1 MAWFACLGSG
11 GGSSVEP
18 TFSKTTILDNSSG
31 ATSFTFDEDYHDYDF
46 LAITFKNTST
56 DDESVTIV
64 TPSMLD
70 ASFSVALRFTLNF
83 AQTDVYATYSESVSG
98 GDISWTKTNSRT
110 CDVIKV
116 EGISCTNKTVS
127 ETEIYSASALSSTA
141 LAITSQDSL
150 FEFDYLFILGNSS
163 DRTEVVAS
171 TTFFPIKYYS
181 NLTPER
187 AYIRADRYHV
197 TPIGI
202 TVTENGMSAF
212 QYLYVVGIKFS

>member
-11 GGSSVEP
+11 GGSSEEP
-18 TFSKTTILDNSSG
+18 IFSKTTILDNSSG

-70 ASFSVALRFTLNF
+70 SAFSVARRFTLNF
-83 AQTDVYATYSESVSG
+83 VQTNIYATYSESVSDG
-98 GDISWTKTNSRT
+98 VISWSRTNSRT
-110 CDVIKV
+110 CNVIKV

-127 ETEIYSASALSSTA
+127 ETEIYSASSLSGTA

-150 FEFDYLFILGNSS
+150 FEFDYLFILCNST
-163 DRTEVVAS
+163 DMTEVVAS
-171 TTFFPIKYYS
+171 TTFFPMKYYS
-181 NLTPER
+181 NFTPER
-187 AYIRADRYHV
+187 AYIRADRYNT

-202 TVTENGMSAF
+202 TITENDMSSF
-212 QYLYVVGIKFS
+212 QYLYVVGIKFT

>member
-11 GGSSVEP
+11 GGSSEEP
-18 TFSKTTILDNSSG
+18 IFSKTTIADNASG

-56 DDESVTIV
+56 DDESTTIV

-70 ASFSVALRFTLNF
+70 SAFSVALRFTVNF
-83 AQTDVYATYSESVSG
+83 VDTNIYATYSESVSG
-98 GDISWTKTNSRT
+98 GNISWTKTNSRT
-110 CDVIKV
+110 CNVIKI
-116 EGISCTNKTVS
+116 EGISCTNRTVS
-127 ETEIYSASALSSTA
+127 ETEIYSASALSGTP

-163 DRTEVVAS
+163 DRTEVVPS
-171 TTFFPIKYYS
+171 TTFFPMKYYS
-181 NLTPER
+181 NFTPER
-187 AYIRADRYHV
+187 AYIRADRYNV
-197 TPIGI
+197 AAIGI
-202 TVTENGMSAF
+202 TITENNMGAF